1 MGLIRVACRGYP
13 QLFIKQRALDCL
25 IPMVIL
31 FKLVRPILET
41 VFRRSHLHVG
51 AMGAVGEEDEAAGK
65 DGSAR
70 EASRG
75 FVPSSLLKVD
85 KQP

>member
-1 MGLIRVACRGYP
+1 
-13 QLFIKQRALDCL
+13 
-25 IPMVIL
+25 MVIL
-31 FKLVRPILET
+31 FKLVRPILDT

-51 AMGAVGEEDEAAGK
+51 AVGAVGEEDEAAGG

-75 FVPSSLLKVD
+75 FALVVYLK
-85 KQP
+85 